1 MLQLEVVPGARLE
14 ILEATQWLAEQS
26 PGLADDLASEIHRVI
41 LLLHRQPGLGVLV
54 PGAHDGTCKMRGKAP
69 FLCHGAVEQPAF
81 VRMPPKRRLRRFGRT
96 RLAWCEQYSSY
107 YQDFF

>member
-41 LLLHRQPGLGVLV
+41 LLLRRQPGLGAPV
-54 PGAHDGTCKMRGKAP
+54 PGAHDGTCKM
-69 FLCHGAVEQPAF
+69 
-81 VRMPPKRRLRRFGRT
+81 MLRRFRYVLIY
-96 RLAWCEQYSSY
+96 RVQEDVLLVIALMHSSRRPGY
-107 YQDFF
+107 WADRG